1 MVAGAAQV
9 AGVFPVASSSTEIR
23 SYHDSRL
30 QNETA
35 RDSRN
40 THKTNVLTVSHASDT
55 QQSTALARRLSSDE
69 HNGNDA
75 ELSQRPH
82 SPVSPLEVLRRLS
95 GGNLIYQRPGKLAR
109 ALIGCPV
116 DAGYGSFASIIIAG
130 VHGCPYPGRRA
141 TRFSS

>member
-9 AGVFPVASSSTEIR
+9 ADVFPVASSSTEIR
-23 SYHDSRL
+23 SYRDSRL

-35 RDSRN
+35 RDS
-40 THKTNVLTVSHASDT
+40 HKTSVLTVSHASDT

-82 SPVSPLEVLRRLS
+82 SPVRPLELTTTAAAAV
-95 GGNLIYQRPGKLAR
+95 
-109 ALIGCPV
+109 
-116 DAGYGSFASIIIAG
+116 
-130 VHGCPYPGRRA
+130 
-141 TRFSS
+141 T

>member
-1 MVAGAAQV
+1 MVAGAV
-9 AGVFPVASSSTEIR
+9 HEVDVFPVASSSTEIR
-23 SYHDSRL
+23 SYRDSRL

-40 THKTNVLTVSHASDT
+40 THKTNVLTLTVSHASDT

-82 SPVSPLEVLRRLS
+82 SPVSPLELTAAERL
-95 GGNLIYQRPGKLAR
+95 
-109 ALIGCPV
+109 
-116 DAGYGSFASIIIAG
+116 
-130 VHGCPYPGRRA
+130 
-141 TRFSS
+141 

>member
-9 AGVFPVASSSTEIR
+9 ADVFPVASSSTEIR
-23 SYHDSRL
+23 SYRDSRL

-82 SPVSPLEVLRRLS
+82 SPVRPLELTTTAAAAV
-95 GGNLIYQRPGKLAR
+95 
-109 ALIGCPV
+109 
-116 DAGYGSFASIIIAG
+116 
-130 VHGCPYPGRRA
+130 
-141 TRFSS
+141 T